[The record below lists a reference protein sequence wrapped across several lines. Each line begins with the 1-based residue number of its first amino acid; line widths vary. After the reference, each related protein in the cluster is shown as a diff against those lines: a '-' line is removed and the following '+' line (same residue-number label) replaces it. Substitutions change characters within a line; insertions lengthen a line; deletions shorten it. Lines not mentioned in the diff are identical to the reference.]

1 MEPKPSPSSKIKQNN
16 LLKYAAL
23 GTEMLVSIGAGL
35 FLGYKADG
43 WLHTLPLFSVA
54 LPLLILV
61 GFFYKLIRETGNT
74 KKNGP
79 T

>member
-1 MEPKPSPSSKIKQNN
+1 MEKRNSPSSNLKNN
-16 LLKYAAL
+16 NILKYLAL

-35 FLGYKADG
+35 FLGYKADH
-43 WLHTLPLFSVA
+43 WLHIFPLLSIA

-79 T
+79 K

>member
-1 MEPKPSPSSKIKQNN
+1 MEPKNLPSSKTKNN
-16 LLKYAAL
+16 TGLKYLAM

-35 FLGYKADG
+35 FLGYKADQ
-43 WLHTLPLFSVA
+43 WLHSSPLLSVA

-74 KKNGP
+74 KKNGSK
-79 T
+79 